1 MSSDWRCFS
10 ATCEGGTRMPGSATH
25 CSNPK
30 CKLARAISGFDV
42 KEKKRG
48 YAQVAGH
55 VKSLPTPG
63 KRKLGS
69 TKQYKASHIASLYD
83 PEESKP
89 ADAPKAA
96 KPKAEPKSTAAPPAP
111 KAATP
116 PKPSPKPAAKASSKP
131 AAAKPEPKPAAA
143 KPAAAK
149 PAAAKPAAGEWIC
162 TSGICGGKTTNP
174 GSATVCL
181 NVECQMPFS
190 ICGLVAGGTGRSS
203 RRSS

>member
-131 AAAKPEPKPAAA
+131 AAAKPAPKPATPKTAA
-143 KPAAAK
+143 PDRAPEPPPKPAM
-149 PAAAKPAAGEWIC
+149 
-162 TSGICGGKTTNP
+162 TSAEVDEILSQAPKMPINIR
-174 GSATVCL
+174 TV
-181 NVECQMPFS
+181 EMDKFKS
-190 ICGLVAGGTGRSS
+190 DMDEMD
-203 RRSS
+203 